1 MIDFNNAPKVS
12 GETATW
18 KSKPAKLDD
27 FKNTNQAWSGY
38 GISDG
43 EIIVFPTKEE
53 YENAIANKKEVTR
66 VRPTSPG
73 STRMTGL
80 VLVERVKNGKSS
92 TNWFNM
98 SALSR
103 PCRDAAG
110 KRYYSTEFMENMANM
125 ADDSVRLS
133 DLFGK
138 AITGDGIEAAYQQK
152 FNAERKPVYD
162 ENEDPVME
170 PYEYVKVDLCE
181 VPAAESA
188 PAPAAESTPAPAR
201 TRTSRTNA
209 QA

>member
-1 MIDFNNAPKVS
+1 MIDFDNAPKVS

-43 EIIVFPTKEE
+43 EIVVFPTKEE

-80 VLVERVKNGKSS
+80 VLVERIKNGKSS

-138 AITGDGIEAAYQQK
+138 AITGDGVEAAYQQK

-181 VPAAESA
+181 VPAAE
-188 PAPAAESTPAPAR
+188 TPAPAR
-201 TRTSRTNA
+201 TTRTSRTNA